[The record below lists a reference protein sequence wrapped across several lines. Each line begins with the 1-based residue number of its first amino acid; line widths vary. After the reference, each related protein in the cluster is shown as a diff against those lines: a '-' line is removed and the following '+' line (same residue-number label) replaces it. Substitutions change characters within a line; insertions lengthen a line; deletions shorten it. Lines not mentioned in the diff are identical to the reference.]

1 MKLNRTALRT
11 IKILEYIAN
20 QKDGCTLLEIT
31 EVLDIPKSSAFDIV
45 KTLLYKKMAGLSKGK
60 HILIYLRIQ

>member
-20 QKDGCTLLEIT
+20 QKRWDVLCQKIT
-31 EVLDIPKSSAFDIV
+31 EALDIPKSSAFDIV
-45 KTLLYKKMAGLSKGK
+45 KTLLYKK
-60 HILIYLRIQ
+60 

>member
-31 EVLDIPKSSAFDIV
+31 EALDIPKSSDCR
-45 KTLLYKKMAGLSKGK
+45 GSKSWEIK
-60 HILIYLRIQ
+60 I

>member
-31 EVLDIPKSSAFDIV
+31 EL
-45 KTLLYKKMAGLSKGK
+45 
-60 HILIYLRIQ
+60 

>member
-31 EVLDIPKSSAFDIV
+31 EALDIPKSSAFDIV
-45 KTLLYKKMAGLSKGK
+45 KTLLYKKM
-60 HILIYLRIQ
+60 IV

>member
-31 EVLDIPKSSAFDIV
+31 EALDIPC
-45 KTLLYKKMAGLSKGK
+45 LLYTSPSP
-60 HILIYLRIQ
+60 RDS

>member
-31 EVLDIPKSSAFDIV
+31 EALDIPKSSAFDIV
-45 KTLLYKKMAGLSKGK
+45 KTLSLI
-60 HILIYLRIQ
+60 HI